1 VPSTV
6 RSSGVKYLL
15 MIYQN
20 PATWQAMP
28 ESEKKAFMD
37 EAGAI
42 VDELIAS
49 GEWVGGEGLA
59 DPSTAASVRVRDG
72 VPAVTDGPFAEA
84 KEQVVGYCIVDCES
98 RDRAIE
104 IAVRWPDARRWGM
117 EVRPILSPDGVEM

>member
-1 VPSTV
+1 
-6 RSSGVKYLL
+6 VKYLL

-28 ESEKKAFMD
+28 ESEKKAFMSQ
-37 EAGAI
+37 AGAI

-59 DPSTAASVRVRDG
+59 DPSTAASVRVRDS

-104 IAVRWPDARRWGM
+104 IAIRWPDARRWGM

>member
-1 VPSTV
+1 
-6 RSSGVKYLL
+6 VKYLL

-28 ESEKKAFMD
+28 EPEKKAFMT

-42 VDELIAS
+42 VDELVAS

-59 DPSTAASVRVRDG
+59 DPSTAASVRVRGG

-84 KEQVVGYCIVDCES
+84 KEQVVGYCVVDCES
-98 RDRAIE
+98 RDRAVE
-104 IAVRWPDARRWGM
+104 IASRWPDARLWGM
-117 EVRPILSPDGVEM
+117 EVRRILSPDGVEM

>member
-1 VPSTV
+1 
-6 RSSGVKYLL
+6 

-20 PATWQAMP
+20 PASWQATP
-28 ESEKKAFMD
+28 EPEKKAAMA
-37 EAGAI
+37 EAGVI

-49 GEWVGGEGLA
+49 GEWAGGEGLA
-59 DPSTAASVRVRDG
+59 DPSTAAAVRVRDG

-98 RDRAIE
+98 RERAIE
-104 IAVRWPDARRWGM
+104 IAIRWPDARRWGM